1 MRVLVATGIEELDRD
16 ISAELSGQEI
26 DIAGEC
32 YYRKGL
38 LSLAKDR
45 KADSVV
51 LSPHLP
57 GQTDTVD
64 LVREIRMAG
73 LRVVLLP
80 GRRDDP
86 KAVALARK
94 AVALGVYDIVWD
106 PVSPAAVTYRVSNPA
121 TLAEAGVEPDENAA
135 GMPESPAVKKQASG
149 KLLGKLAGKFKR
161 GQDRRAERF
170 RKILGACDTACCY
183 AAGADE
189 CVAELDAQTV
199 ERIRARTMKMR
210 EMWDQAEK
218 DPLTGLFNRRFL
230 GKYLAEQERRYRET
244 GVPFSLLMCDL
255 DHFKAVN
262 DTYGHDA
269 GDAVLKEFAAFLA
282 GGVRQVDLVARY
294 GGEEFIII
302 FTGLDDAR
310 GIAERLCR
318 GWAGQRIKL
327 PDGQVISSTFSGGL
341 AVMGRDARDVGG
353 LIRAADG
360 ALYRAK
366 GAGRNRVSAA
376 CSGTAPQKTKI
387 TRVPKII
394 TVWSPLSIPIGKTFI
409 AANLAAVLTWKGY
422 SVLLIVPGPEIKW
435 FNMQPDSL
443 EKLLADPHRAWKMS
457 GRCEEV
463 PGVTLVAGIPKSA
476 KSLKRLP
483 VDIIVIDGVSAISS
497 DLLLAVT
504 IPGGT
509 LNGGV
514 PPDAQK
520 IITVVNRAAQCYQ
533 STDNHIVIPE
543 RADDAARGMKRG
555 IPPVIYSKEL
565 AEAFIKLETA
575 AGL

>member
-1 MRVLVATGIEELDRD
+1 MKLLLATGMPDLNTELTEALAGGMEVEECYNRLAVYDV
-16 ISAELSGQEI
+16 
-26 DIAGEC
+26 AGE
-32 YYRKGL
+32 
-38 LSLAKDR
+38 KD
-45 KADSVV
+45 ADTV
-51 LSPHLP
+51 LISQNLP
-57 GQTDTVD
+57 GNMD
-64 LVREIRMAG
+64 LVEIVRLLRSAGKRVIVMPGSPDMRDTREVIKQ
-73 LRVVLLP
+73 VLP
-80 GRRDDP
+80 
-86 KAVALARK
+86 
-94 AVALGVYDIVWD
+94 LGVYDFVYD
-106 PVSPAAVTYRVSNPA
+106 PVSVEGIIYRLKNPGKLGDVPAELVREAMEAETVSK
-121 TLAEAGVEPDENAA
+121 GVPDV
-135 GMPESPAVKKQASG
+135 PETMDGGKGKGIIGQASG
-149 KLLGKLAGKFKR
+149 KGLLGKLASRFR
-161 GQDRRAERF
+161 GRDRRVKRPVNVRERPSPEEWQEPSHGEPDSPPDPERL
-170 RKILGACDTACCY
+170 RKETTR
-183 AAGADE
+183 
-189 CVAELDAQTV
+189 QTDV
-199 ERIRARTMKMR
+199 
-210 EMWDQAEK
+210 
-218 DPLTGLFNRRFL
+218 
-230 GKYLAEQERRYRET
+230 
-244 GVPFSLLMCDL
+244 V
-255 DHFKAVN
+255 V
-262 DTYGHDA
+262 
-269 GDAVLKEFAAFLA
+269 
-282 GGVRQVDLVARY
+282 RY

-302 FTGLDDAR
+302 FPGLDDAR
-310 GIAERLCR
+310 GIANRLCR

-476 KSLKRLP
+476 KSLKMLP